1 MTSSIEPY
9 LPEAAGTFAAS
20 TRRHLLIELLADRK
34 AVEEQFAR
42 EGHTHRHGRLYRQ
55 FEHRVTRPALRTALK
70 LSGLYPRGLQN
81 ALSPIVKQ
89 IPLTFADLPDGLDG
103 FQILHLSDFHIEGTP
118 GLADAL
124 CEILCELKADVC
136 VMTGDYR
143 FEDYGPCEPIYP
155 LMRQIVA
162 SLQTRLGVFGILGN
176 HDHSEI
182 AFRLEEMGIRMLVN
196 ESVPV
201 GEPGGPLWLI
211 GVDDPFDYQCHDL
224 QKAMA
229 SVPPDSFRVLLAHAP
244 EIYEEANREGIH
256 LYLSGHT
263 HGGQIRLPGI
273 GAVRRNANC
282 PAPLVYGH
290 WHYKGVQGYTSAG
303 VGCSS
308 LPVRY
313 GCPPEI
319 VLIEL
324 QSAKSETGS

>member
-9 LPEAAGTFAAS
+9 LCETTGIAADS
-20 TRRHLLIELLADRK
+20 SRRPSLVELLRGRRAI
-34 AVEEQFAR
+34 EEQFER
-42 EGHTHRHGRLYRQ
+42 LGHTHRHGRLYRRI
-55 FEHRVTRPALRTALK
+55 EHRVTRPALKMALR

-81 ALSPIVKQ
+81 ALSPVVKK
-89 IPLTFADLPDGLDG
+89 IPFTFAGLPEGLDG
-103 FQILHLSDFHIEGTP
+103 FQILHLSDFHVEGTP

-143 FEDYGPCEPIYP
+143 FEDHGPCEPIYP

-162 SLQTRLGVFGILGN
+162 SVQARFGIFGILGN

-196 ESVPV
+196 ESAPV
-201 GEPGGPLWLI
+201 GEPMAPLWLI

-224 QKAMA
+224 PKAMVN
-229 SVPPDSFRVLLAHAP
+229 VPPEGFRVLLAHAP
-244 EIYEEANREGIH
+244 EMYDEASQAGIH

-273 GAVRRNANC
+273 GAVRRNAKC
-282 PAPLVYGH
+282 PGSLVYGH
-290 WHYKGVQGYTSAG
+290 WRFKTVQGYTSAG

-324 QSAKSETGS
+324 RAARTDSSY